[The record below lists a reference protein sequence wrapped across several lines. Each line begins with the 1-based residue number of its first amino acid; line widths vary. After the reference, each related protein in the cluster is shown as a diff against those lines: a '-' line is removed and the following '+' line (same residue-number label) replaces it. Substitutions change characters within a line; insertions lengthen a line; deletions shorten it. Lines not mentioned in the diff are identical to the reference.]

1 VPSFA
6 DEIKSEPKT
15 AKEDV
20 LEDPAAA
27 SLTVIILHG
36 GAQWRFPKSGDVVII
51 SYELSTSEL
60 IQAVC
65 SEERL

>member
-1 VPSFA
+1 MSWK
-6 DEIKSEPKT
+6 IRRLRLYT
-15 AKEDV
+15 
-20 LEDPAAA
+20 
-27 SLTVIILHG
+27 IILHG
-36 GAQWRFPKSGDVVII
+36 GAQWRFAKSDNAVMI